1 MRLKINTLHI
11 LFIFFSF
18 TSISCIPQKNIV
30 YFQGARNQGTLD
42 SVPIYGSQDYEYI
55 IGPTDIL
62 GVQIDGVDDAIFAAF
77 KPSTLAAGGG
87 RPIDR
92 GLLVDKQGQIELPY
106 LGKIKLSGL
115 TLPQAADTIKSRL
128 SVYITDST
136 FMYVNVKTLSFPVT
150 VIGEIGSP
158 GIYQADNEFMTI
170 TELLAKSGD
179 MTQYSNRKTIKLYRT
194 DRETKLTT
202 VYQLD
207 LTKPDLVQPILSR
220 LQPNDV
226 IYVEPLRRKQFQSAL
241 QVIGFGSSIASIVVL
256 AFTIYQRF

>member
-1 MRLKINTLHI
+1 MRLIFNNFYI
-11 LFIFFSF
+11 SIIFFCLA
-18 TSISCIPQKNIV
+18 SISCIPQKNVV

-42 SVPIYGSQDYEYI
+42 SVPMYGSQDYEYI

-62 GVQIDGVDDAIFAAF
+62 AVQIDGVDDAIFAAF
-77 KPSTLAAGGG
+77 KPSSLATGAG

-106 LGKIKLSGL
+106 LGKIKVSGL
-115 TLPQAADTIKSRL
+115 TLPQAADTLKSRL
-128 SVYITDST
+128 SLYITDT
-136 FMYVNVKTLSFPVT
+136 TLMYVNVKTLSFPVT

-158 GIYQADNEFMTI
+158 GIYQADNEYMTI

-241 QVIGFGSSIASIVVL
+241 QVIGFGSSIASIALL